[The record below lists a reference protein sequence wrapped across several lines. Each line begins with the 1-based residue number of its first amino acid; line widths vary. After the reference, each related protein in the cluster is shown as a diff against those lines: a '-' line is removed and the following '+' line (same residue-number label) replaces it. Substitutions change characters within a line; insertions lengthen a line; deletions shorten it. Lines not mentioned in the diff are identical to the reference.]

1 MCIVAKKRYTKGQ
14 KINIMLV
21 QNVRALQ
28 FMFYEFSLTY
38 VSPPPLAKRK
48 KGLLGGGRILGDP
61 FDSIQE
67 YELMVTRYKVR
78 DRGGFY
84 QQPAELLN

>member
-1 MCIVAKKRYTKGQ
+1 MSAHFSLCSMA
-14 KINIMLV
+14 
-21 QNVRALQ
+21 
-28 FMFYEFSLTY
+28 EFSLTY
-38 VSPPPLAKRK
+38 VSPPRLAKRK

-67 YELMVTRYKVR
+67 FELMVTRYKGRAFR